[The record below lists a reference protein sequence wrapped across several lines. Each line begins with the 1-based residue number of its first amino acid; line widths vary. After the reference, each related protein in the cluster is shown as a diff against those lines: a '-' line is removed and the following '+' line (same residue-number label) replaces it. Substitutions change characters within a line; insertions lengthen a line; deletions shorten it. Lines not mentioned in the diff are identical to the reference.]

1 MVKHGFTDEQLD
13 RKIKQDDLAP
23 VAIPFDD
30 VELYLNPL
38 KLTASEKADVRR
50 EAYLSRSNQVA
61 VINCLSIWRGHEPS
75 EATFRALIRILLDL
89 RKEEIA
95 TKICQCLKEKVFS
108 LHSVSQTAGK
118 SDLTTQRG
126 LYIVHSVCNCTIR
139 IYIV

>member
-13 RKIKQDDLAP
+13 RKIEQDDLAP

-30 VELYLNPL
+30 VELYLNAL
-38 KLTASEKADVRR
+38 KLTASEQADVRR

-108 LHSVSQTAGK
+108 LHCIIIAS
-118 SDLTTQRG
+118 
-126 LYIVHSVCNCTIR
+126 CNYT
-139 IYIV
+139 V